1 MKIALVQMSMG
12 KEICENL
19 DKSLKY
25 CDMAENCDLVFFPEI
40 QLTPFF
46 PQYHDMCVDHYCI
59 DMDHDALAGLC
70 QKAKKH
76 HYYLS
81 PMSIWNQKDP
91 DTILPYG
98 SHRREKSRTL
108 RKMVHIAQKRKI
120 FYEQDYYTPAEDGFK
135 VFDTP
140 FGKVGI
146 VICFDRHM
154 PESNPLLCIK
164 KAQT

>member
-81 PMSIWNQKDP
+81 GI
-91 DTILPYG
+91 
-98 SHRREKSRTL
+98 RRIQIRYFLMDLTGGKNPGHCKNGPHCTE
-108 RKMVHIAQKRKI
+108 RK
-120 FYEQDYYTPAEDGFK
+120 F
-135 VFDTP
+135 
-140 FGKVGI
+140 
-146 VICFDRHM
+146 
-154 PESNPLLCIK
+154 L
-164 KAQT
+164 